1 MASWP
6 GSWISNTYRYL
17 KDYHS
22 FVYKNF
28 QINIDVNEDLFW
40 SLFVGPRCAF
50 FTVPKAAEAIA
61 FAFEAHPEYLFE
73 LNQQQ
78 LPFGCHAWQRYNPE
92 FWERMFEK
100 NGLIQDLM
108 KSQ

>member
-1 MASWP
+1 MESWP
-6 GSWISNTYRYL
+6 GSWLSNTYRYL

-40 SLFVGPRCAF
+40 SLFVAPSCDF
-50 FTVPKAAEAIA
+50 FTIPDASEAIA
-61 FAFEAHPEYLFE
+61 FAFEAHPEYLFD

-78 LPFGCHAWQRYNPE
+78 LPFGCHAWRRYNPE
-92 FWERMFEK
+92 FWERMIEK
-100 NGLIQDLM
+100 NGHRQ
-108 KSQ
+108 